1 MYRISRAFG
10 KCLWWLLRIFC
21 KETSTLETDRV
32 SAEQGWRIAEAE
44 ESGDEK
50 EPVKK
55 KGKKGADANK
65 GRGKGS
71 AKGKSTRK
79 GKAAAAKGKG
89 KVSFL
94 SCTAH
99 THTPL
104 SPHHT

>member
-1 MYRISRAFG
+1 M
-10 KCLWWLLRIFC
+10 
-21 KETSTLETDRV
+21 

-55 KGKKGADANK
+55 KGEKGAEAKK

-99 THTPL
+99 THISFSPSHLRL
-104 SPHHT
+104 SDFMKDDDKSGSALGVSRGGD